1 MVSART
7 AVYVY
12 CLVAA
17 VRRPSNVR
25 LPPGLSGGT
34 RPALTVAGDG
44 LFIVT
49 SDVPLDLYGPR
60 ALERRLRNLDW
71 VAETALA
78 HETVVERLARVE
90 RVTIVPMKM
99 FTMFS
104 SIDKALEDIG
114 ARRQSID
121 AAVARVA
128 GCQEWGL
135 RITKAED
142 RGPRTEGRGAKGEER
157 RAKGDGRGAKE
168 KPGSGAAFL
177 IARKALRDEARI
189 SRARSQAA
197 AEAAF
202 GDLERLA
209 RDVRR
214 RNSEREPGSNPP
226 VLEAAFLV
234 ASGARARFNAVAR
247 RHARACAAD
256 GAELVV
262 TGPWPA
268 YNFVTPAGDES

>member
-1 MVSART
+1 MASART

-17 VRRPSNVR
+17 ARRPSNVR

-34 RPALTVAGDG
+34 RPALTAAGEG

-78 HETVVERLARVE
+78 HEAVVERCARVT
-90 RVTIVPMKM
+90 RVTLVPMKM

-104 SIDKALEDIG
+104 SIDKALEDIR
-114 ARRQSID
+114 ARRPAID

-128 GCQEWGL
+128 GCEEWGL
-135 RITKAED
+135 RIT
-142 RGPRTEGRGAKGEER
+142 RSEGRGAKGEER
-157 RAKGDGRGAKE
+157 GAKGEERGVRT
-168 KPGSGAAFL
+168 GAAFL
-177 IARKALRDEARI
+177 LARKAVRDEARI
-189 SRARSQAA
+189 SRARSLAA

-209 RDVRR
+209 REVRR

-234 ASGARARFNAVAR
+234 ASRARARFNALAR

-256 GAELVV
+256 GAELVL

-268 YNFVTPAGDES
+268 YNFVTPTGDES

>member
-1 MVSART
+1 MASART

-17 VRRPSNVR
+17 ARRPSSVR

-34 RPALTVAGDG
+34 RPALIVAGDG
-44 LFIVT
+44 LFMVT

-78 HETVVERLARVE
+78 HETVVERLARAE
-90 RVTIVPMKM
+90 RVTVVPMKM

-104 SIDKALEDIG
+104 SIDKALEDIR

-121 AAVARVA
+121 TAVARVA
-128 GCQEWGL
+128 GCEEWGL
-135 RITKAED
+135 RIT
-142 RGPRTEGRGAKGEER
+142 RSEGRGAKREG
-157 RAKGDGRGAKE
+157 RAGRD
-168 KPGSGAAFL
+168 GSGAAFL
-177 IARKALRDEARI
+177 MARKAARDEARI
-189 SRARSQAA
+189 ARARSLAA

-214 RNSEREPGSNPP
+214 RSSEREPGANPP

-234 ASGARARFNAVAR
+234 ASGVRARFNAVAR
-247 RHARACAAD
+247 RHARACASD

-268 YNFVTPAGDES
+268 YNFVAPAGNES

>member
-1 MVSART
+1 MASART

-17 VRRPSNVR
+17 ARRPSTLR

-34 RPALTVAGDG
+34 RPVLTAAGDG

-49 SDVPLDLYGPR
+49 SDVPLDLYGPHV
-60 ALERRLRNLDW
+60 LERRLRNLDW
-71 VAETALA
+71 VAETAVA
-78 HETVVERLARVE
+78 HENLVERLARVKH
-90 RVTIVPMKM
+90 VTVVPMKM

-114 ARRQSID
+114 ARRTSID

-128 GCQEWGL
+128 GCEEWGL
-135 RITKAED
+135 RITRSD
-142 RGPRTEGRGAKGEER
+142 GRGAQGEER
-157 RAKGDGRGAKE
+157 GAKGDGRGAKG

-177 IARKALRDEARI
+177 IARKAARDEAQI
-189 SRARSQAA
+189 SRARSHAA

-202 GDLERLA
+202 DDLERLA

-214 RNSEREPGSNPP
+214 RRSEREPGSNPP

-234 ASGARARFNAVAR
+234 ASGRRERFNAVAR
-247 RHARACAAD
+247 RHARACASD

-268 YNFVTPAGDES
+268 YNFVAAAGDES

>member
-1 MVSART
+1 MASART

-12 CLVAA
+12 CLVVAA
-17 VRRPSNVR
+17 RRPPNLR

-34 RPALTVAGDG
+34 RPALTAAGDG

-49 SDVPLDLYGPR
+49 SQVPLDPYGPR
-60 ALERRLRNLDW
+60 VLERRLRNLDW

-90 RVTIVPMKM
+90 RATVVPMKM
-99 FTMFS
+99 FTMYS
-104 SIDKALEDIG
+104 SIDKALEDIR
-114 ARRQSID
+114 ARRQSIE

-128 GCQEWGL
+128 GCEEWGV
-135 RITKAED
+135 RITKTED
-142 RGPRTEGRGAKGEER
+142 RGPKTEGR
-157 RAKGDGRGAKE
+157 RATGDGRGVGT
-168 KPGSGAAFL
+168 GSGAAFL
-177 IARKALRDEARI
+177 MARKAARDEARI

-214 RNSEREPGSNPP
+214 RHSEREAGSNPP

-234 ASGARARFNAVAR
+234 ASGARARFNAAAR

-268 YNFVTPAGDES
+268 YNFVAPAGDES